1 LETDDRTMPQLKSR
15 LSCLALVILAAF
27 AVRPAAAQDTLRIV
41 ALVNDEAITAIDVA
55 KRTQI
60 LIASSGLEN
69 TPESYQRLQ
78 PQVVRSLIDERLR
91 QQAADQQGINV
102 SQDRIDERM
111 SQLAQSNNMTLDDFR
126 AALANN
132 RIDPAWLEEQI
143 RTEIAW
149 AMLVNTR
156 FRSTIVVTDEDID
169 NAQRQARERQG
180 LTQYRVA
187 EIFLS
192 VDDPKDSDAV
202 QDSAQ
207 RLIDQLKKG
216 GDFGAVARQ
225 FSQSASAGNGGLL
238 GWVGP
243 GELAPEIAEAVEKLD
258 PGTIAGPIRSD
269 GGFHILRVL
278 DRREVRPDDNQTR
291 QQISDRIVRDR
302 LDVLARGY
310 LRDLRRTA
318 YIDIRQ

>member
-1 LETDDRTMPQLKSR
+1 MPQLRSR
-15 LSCLALVILAAF
+15 LSCLALVILTAF
-27 AVRPAAAQDTLRIV
+27 AARPGAAQDTLRIV

-60 LIASSGLEN
+60 LIASSGRES
-69 TPESYQRLQ
+69 TPESFQRLQ
-78 PQVVRSLIDERLR
+78 PQVLRALIDERIR
-91 QQAADQQGINV
+91 QQAADQQGIAV
-102 SQDRIDERM
+102 SQDRIDARM
-111 SQLAQSNNMTLDDFR
+111 AQLAESNNMALDQFR
-126 AALANN
+126 TALARN

-149 AMLVNTR
+149 ALLVNAK
-156 FRSTIVVTDEDID
+156 FRSTIVVTDEDVE
-169 NAQRQARERQG
+169 NARRQARERQG
-180 LTQYRVA
+180 TTQYRVA

-192 VDDPKDSDAV
+192 VDDPKESDAV

-207 RLIDQLKKG
+207 RLIEQLKRG

-225 FSQSASAGNGGLL
+225 FSQAATASNGGLI

-291 QQISDRIVRDR
+291 EQIIDRIVRDR

-318 YIDIRQ
+318 YVDIRQ

>member
-1 LETDDRTMPQLKSR
+1 MPQPRFR
-15 LSCLALVILAAF
+15 LSCLAFVLLTAF
-27 AVRPAAAQDTLRIV
+27 ALRPAAAQDTLRIV
-41 ALVNDEAITAIDVA
+41 ALVNDEAITAIDLA

-60 LIASSGLEN
+60 LLASSGMEN
-69 TPESYQRLQ
+69 TPESYQRLR
-78 PQVVRSLIDERLR
+78 PQVLRTLIDERLR
-91 QQAADQQGINV
+91 QQAADQQGIDV
-102 SQDRIDERM
+102 SQGRIDDRM
-111 SQLAQSNNMTLDDFR
+111 TQLAQTNNLSLDEFR
-126 AALANN
+126 AALAKN

-149 AMLVNTR
+149 AMLVNQR
-156 FRSTIVVTDEDID
+156 FRSTVIITDEDID
-169 NAQRQARERQG
+169 NARRRAQETQG
-180 LTQYRVA
+180 TTQYRVA

-192 VDDPKDSDAV
+192 VDDPKDADSV

-207 RLIDQLKKG
+207 RLIEQLKKG

-225 FSQSASAGNGGLL
+225 FSQAATAGNGGLI

-278 DRREVRPDDNQTR
+278 DRREVREDGNETR
-291 QQISDRIVRDR
+291 QQIGDRIMRDR

-318 YIDIRQ
+318 YIDVRQ

>member
-1 LETDDRTMPQLKSR
+1 MPQLRFR
-15 LSCLALVILAAF
+15 LSCLAFAVLAAF
-27 AVRPAAAQDTLRIV
+27 AVRPTAAQDSLRIV
-41 ALVNDEAITAIDVA
+41 ALVNDEVITAIDVA

-60 LIASSGLEN
+60 LLASSGLAN

-78 PQVVRSLIDERLR
+78 PQVLRALIDERIR
-91 QQAADQQGINV
+91 QQAADQQGITV
-102 SQDRIDERM
+102 SQDRIDDRM
-111 SQLAQSNNMTLDDFR
+111 TQLAQSNNLSLDEFR
-126 AALANN
+126 AALTKSN
-132 RIDPAWLEEQI
+132 IDPAWLEEQI

-149 AMLVNTR
+149 AMLVNQR
-156 FRSTIVVTDEDID
+156 FRSTVVVTEEDID
-169 NAQRQARERQG
+169 NARRQAQERQG
-180 LTQYRVA
+180 TTQYRVA

-207 RLIDQLKKG
+207 RLIEQLKKG

-225 FSQSASAGNGGLL
+225 FSQAASAGNGGLI
-238 GWVGP
+238 GWVDP

-278 DRREVRPDDNQTR
+278 DRRELQGDGNETA
-291 QQISDRIVRDR
+291 QQIGERILRDR
-302 LDVLARGY
+302 LDVLSRGY

-318 YIDIRQ
+318 YIDVRQ

>member
-1 LETDDRTMPQLKSR
+1 MLQLRFR
-15 LSCLALVILAAF
+15 LSCLALVVLTALTA
-27 AVRPAAAQDTLRIV
+27 RPAAAQDTLRIV

-69 TPESYQRLQ
+69 TPESYQRLR
-78 PQVVRSLIDERLR
+78 PQVLRTLIDERLR

-102 SQDRIDERM
+102 SQDRIDDRM
-111 SQLAQSNNMTLDDFR
+111 TQLAQNNNLSLDDFR
-126 AALANN
+126 AALAKN

-149 AMLVNTR
+149 AMLVNQR
-156 FRSTIVVTDEDID
+156 FRSTVVITDEDID
-169 NAQRQARERQG
+169 NAQRRAQEAQG
-180 LTQYRVA
+180 TTQYRVA

-192 VDDPKDSDAV
+192 VDDPKDSDSV

-216 GDFGAVARQ
+216 GDFSAVARQ
-225 FSQSASAGNGGLL
+225 FSQAASAGNGGLI
-238 GWVGP
+238 GWVVP
-243 GELAPEIAEAVEKLD
+243 AELAPEIAEAVVKLD

-269 GGFHILRVL
+269 GGYHILRVL
-278 DRREVRPDDNQTR
+278 DRREVREDGNETR
-291 QQISDRIVRDR
+291 QQISDRIMRDR

-318 YIDIRQ
+318 YIDVRQ

>member
-1 LETDDRTMPQLKSR
+1 MTQLKPR
-15 LSCLALVILAAF
+15 LSCLALVILTAL

-78 PQVVRSLIDERLR
+78 PQVVRVLIDERIR
-91 QQAADQQGINV
+91 QQAADREGINV
-102 SQDRIDERM
+102 SQDRIDDRM
-111 SQLAQSNNMTLDDFR
+111 AQLAQTNNMSLDQFR
-126 AALANN
+126 AALANS
-132 RIDPAWLEEQI
+132 RIDPSWLEEQI

-149 AMLVNTR
+149 ALLVNTK
-156 FRSTIVVTDEDID
+156 FRSRVVVTDEDIE
-169 NAQRQARERQG
+169 NARRQAQERQG

-207 RLIDQLKKG
+207 RLIEQLKKG
-216 GDFGAVARQ
+216 GDFSAVARQ
-225 FSQSASAGNGGLL
+225 FSQAASASNGGLI

-243 GELAPEIAEAVEKLD
+243 GELAPEIAETVEKLD

-278 DRREVRPDDNQTR
+278 DRREVRGDDNQTR
-291 QQISDRIVRDR
+291 QQISDRLIRDR

>member
-1 LETDDRTMPQLKSR
+1 MPQPRFR
-15 LSCLALVILAAF
+15 LSCLAFVLLTAF
-27 AVRPAAAQDTLRIV
+27 ALRPPAAQDTLRIV
-41 ALVNDEAITAIDVA
+41 ALVNDEAITAIDLA

-60 LIASSGLEN
+60 LLASSGMEN
-69 TPESYQRLQ
+69 TPESYQRLR
-78 PQVVRSLIDERLR
+78 PQVLRTLIDERLR
-91 QQAADQQGINV
+91 QQAADQQGIDV
-102 SQDRIDERM
+102 SQGRIDDRM
-111 SQLAQSNNMTLDDFR
+111 TQLAQTNNLSLDEFR
-126 AALANN
+126 AALAKN

-149 AMLVNTR
+149 AMLVNQR
-156 FRSTIVVTDEDID
+156 FRSTVIITDEDID
-169 NAQRQARERQG
+169 NARRRAQETQG
-180 LTQYRVA
+180 TTQYRVA

-192 VDDPKDSDAV
+192 VDDPKDADSV

-207 RLIDQLKKG
+207 RLIEQLKKG

-225 FSQSASAGNGGLL
+225 FSQAATAGNGGLI

-278 DRREVRPDDNQTR
+278 DRREVREDGNETR
-291 QQISDRIVRDR
+291 QQIGDRIMRDR

-318 YIDIRQ
+318 YIDVRQ